1 MYRFHILAV
10 IVFLFVFSATS
21 VFALTT
27 GGGGDGCGGCEV
39 IKWGGDVISRL
50 AASQGYDPIEAK
62 KAYEDLIGTPYD
74 DLYVYKEREHPC
86 DIYGKCDGYSDD
98 FLKTLVG
105 IAMKYQEV
113 EHGRQQTWWTTVAA
127 IVSAITA
134 VLAFGISLLA
144 LRRSGAKS

>member
-50 AASQGYDPIEAK
+50 AVSRGLDAVEAK
-62 KAYEDLIGTPYD
+62 KTYVDLIGKPYD
-74 DLYVYKEREHPC
+74 ELFIYKEHEHPC
-86 DIYGKCDGYSDD
+86 NIYGKCDGYSDD
-98 FLKTLVG
+98 FLKSLVG

-113 EHGRQQTWWTTVAA
+113 EYYRQQSWWTTVAA
-127 IVSAITA
+127 IAA
-134 VLAFGISLLA
+134 VLAFGISLVA